1 MPSQRIEGLNGLR
14 LILLRAAVSGIVIV
28 GSADILSSRAC
39 TQRGRERERAAP
51 GSILPKKPFPPE
63 IESHL
68 RRPDADPT
76 LKETVCAIAKKREGN
91 LEVAQV
97 KTIGDGVGSGSSSSS
112 PLFRYCHSVQKRQL
126 HAMSFCFFF
135 ASYCSHLLLFQ
146 CMHPLSFASL
156 FVECCTKWVL
166 QLFQIFGCFKKQR
179 SECR

>member
-1 MPSQRIEGLNGLR
+1 MDYGLFCSAQQFPGLLLLVVLTFSHHALAPREGE
-14 LILLRAAVSGIVIV
+14 
-28 GSADILSSRAC
+28 
-39 TQRGRERERAAP
+39 RERERATP

-97 KTIGDGVGSGSSSSS
+97 KTIGDGVGSGSSPSS

-135 ASYCSHLLLFQ
+135 ASSGSHLL
-146 CMHPLSFASL
+146 
-156 FVECCTKWVL
+156 
-166 QLFQIFGCFKKQR
+166 
-179 SECR
+179 